1 MNKRKLGKLA
11 LLLVVFGWFCP
22 VACHGSGPQWTKSAL
37 EGNMGFQYAICAL
50 FLFLSMITALIG
62 IVMFVI
68 SSSKKEKNVDAK
80 TTTVL
85 SMIFGLPFFVLMV
98 CVTKSL
104 QILNYGAYIMLA
116 GWIIS
121 LVLLIKAK
129 KEE

>member
-1 MNKRKLGKLA
+1 
-11 LLLVVFGWFCP
+11 
-22 VACHGSGPQWTKSAL
+22 
-37 EGNMGFQYAICAL
+37 
-50 FLFLSMITALIG
+50 MITALIG